1 MSKLRRSRQV
11 IPQVLRITL
20 SRRPTTFH
28 IPMNSTT
35 RATKE
40 HQKRRGGID
49 PAALAAASL
58 ASAVSTIAQPGPY
71 TPITTVVAITLV
83 LLIVSYDIEA
93 YRTALQSLAY
103 SAVVGLTSALGLGFP
118 FECYFGVCLSDA
130 EPSAVPQWISVLS
143 WAAITGLAYLLDGSA
158 RERRKEIG
166 A

>member
-1 MSKLRRSRQV
+1 ME
-11 IPQVLRITL
+11 
-20 SRRPTTFH
+20 
-28 IPMNSTT
+28 
-35 RATKE
+35 E

-93 YRTALQSLAY
+93 YRTTLQSLAY
-103 SAVVGLTSALGLGFP
+103 SAVLGLTSTLGFGWL

-130 EPSAVPQWISVLS
+130 TASAVPQWLCVSS
-143 WAAITGLAYLLDGSA
+143 WAAITLLVYILDGSA
-158 RERRKEIG
+158 RKRWKQI
-166 A
+166 AA